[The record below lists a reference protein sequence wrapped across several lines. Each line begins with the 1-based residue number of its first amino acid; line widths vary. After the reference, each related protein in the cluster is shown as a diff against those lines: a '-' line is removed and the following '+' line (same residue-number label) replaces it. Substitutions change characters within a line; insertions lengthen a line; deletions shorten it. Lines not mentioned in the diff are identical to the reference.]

1 MSSIVPVNLV
11 VKALR
16 DSGYK
21 NTAYAIAELI
31 DNSIQHSSKN
41 VDFICLEEDI
51 QIGTR
56 VVSRIASIAIL
67 DDGSGMD
74 NNTLEKALQFGNGT
88 NLDKNNQKSIGKF
101 GMGLPSSS
109 ISQSKRV
116 DVYTWTNGKENS
128 IYSYLDVDDII
139 NGKLTEVPKPTLKV
153 IPDEF
158 DKLGLKYKK
167 TGTLVVWSNIDR
179 CLWKTGKTII
189 EHSESIIGR
198 MYRKF
203 ISSGQ
208 VVITARVFKKNALT
222 TPILQKNFLPN
233 DPMYLMTNT
242 TVSKILKDSDI
253 ADPMF
258 DYWGGK
264 DNYEREYK
272 IFFDNQEHLVYVRYS
287 VAKEEARKSKSTT
300 NAGSLKHGT
309 HAGENIGVSILRSGR
324 ELDLDTTWANNYDT
338 RERWWGVEIEF
349 PPSLDE
355 VFGVTNNKQYANN
368 FRELGKIDIT
378 NTVKELGM
386 SIGDYKKELLLDNDL
401 KGLLIE
407 IAADITNQ
415 LGDIRRHIKSQAKKL
430 ERTETDDRHGENKKD
445 KDVEEIATKITE
457 NRKIEGRRGVSDEDE
472 DKKSDEQKLIDL
484 IKSFGEDLIP
494 DGDDVAKMLIK
505 SNLKYQFL
513 DTNFDGNAFFTVS
526 VVGGK
531 IIIKLNNS
539 HPAYFKFVEVIN
551 DEIDEN
557 ADKENIIQR
566 LKSAQ
571 QGLKLILMA
580 WARYEDEQPDG
591 VMKNNV
597 KNARQ
602 DWGRMAAEFME

>member
-88 NLDKNNQKSIGKF
+88 NLDKSNQKSIGKF

-158 DKLGLKYKK
+158 NKLGLKYKK

-457 NRKIEGRRGVSDEDE
+457 NRKIEGRRGISDEDE

>member
-74 NNTLEKALQFGNGT
+74 KNTLEKALQFGNGT

>member
-158 DKLGLKYKK
+158 NKLGLKYKK

>member
-1 MSSIVPVNLV
+1 M
-11 VKALR
+11 
-16 DSGYK
+16 
-21 NTAYAIAELI
+21 LI
-31 DNSIQHSSKN
+31 
-41 VDFICLEEDI
+41 
-51 QIGTR
+51 
-56 VVSRIASIAIL
+56 
-67 DDGSGMD
+67 
-74 NNTLEKALQFGNGT
+74 
-88 NLDKNNQKSIGKF
+88 
-101 GMGLPSSS
+101 
-109 ISQSKRV
+109 
-116 DVYTWTNGKENS
+116 
-128 IYSYLDVDDII
+128 
-139 NGKLTEVPKPTLKV
+139 
-153 IPDEF
+153 
-158 DKLGLKYKK
+158 
-167 TGTLVVWSNIDR
+167 
-179 CLWKTGKTII
+179 
-189 EHSESIIGR
+189 
-198 MYRKF
+198 
-203 ISSGQ
+203 
-208 VVITARVFKKNALT
+208 
-222 TPILQKNFLPN
+222 
-233 DPMYLMTNT
+233 
-242 TVSKILKDSDI
+242 
-253 ADPMF
+253 
-258 DYWGGK
+258 
-264 DNYEREYK
+264 
-272 IFFDNQEHLVYVRYS
+272 
-287 VAKEEARKSKSTT
+287 
-300 NAGSLKHGT
+300 
-309 HAGENIGVSILRSGR
+309 
-324 ELDLDTTWANNYDT
+324 
-338 RERWWGVEIEF
+338 
-349 PPSLDE
+349 
-355 VFGVTNNKQYANN
+355 
-368 FRELGKIDIT
+368 
-378 NTVKELGM
+378 KELGM

-457 NRKIEGRRGVSDEDE
+457 NRKIEGRRGISDEDE